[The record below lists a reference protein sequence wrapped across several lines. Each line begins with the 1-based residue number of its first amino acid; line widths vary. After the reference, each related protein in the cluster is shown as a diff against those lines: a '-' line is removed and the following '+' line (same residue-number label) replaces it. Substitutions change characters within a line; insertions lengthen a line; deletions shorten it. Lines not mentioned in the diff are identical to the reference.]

1 MSASATQPGATL
13 GATSG
18 AAAAPSPWLFGRTI
32 DVLFGYGLAYVLSV
46 PVIAALVLSGRVGE
60 GPVWGAAALA
70 LMFSTPHYGAT
81 LMRVY
86 ARPQDRQ
93 RYALFTVW
101 ITLGLLAL
109 FVAGLFSPIV
119 GSLLLTAYVTW
130 SPWHFSGQNYGLSV
144 MYLRRRGVAFDDA
157 TKRDLYVSYVLSAIL
172 AILAIH
178 LAGSKLV
185 FANGAS
191 DGSGI
196 FGVLQLG
203 LPLALARFLTA
214 AFGVVYLFFL
224 FRVARVLL
232 RESSAA
238 ALVPVALLVGTQ
250 ALWFAVP
257 GITSVLVASELP
269 ASLALPLSA
278 VWISTAHAI
287 QYLWVTAYYTKHTG
301 EAPRTSRFL
310 FRSLLAGAVLSI
322 PTFLF
327 LPGMAGRF
335 VPNAAGVAVLVFS
348 VVNLHHFIL
357 DGAIWKLRDGKVA
370 RALLRAGADD
380 APNAGGGRRWLAGSL
395 AVVGLACV
403 LVQGYALWLSH
414 LAGAPDTPYVILRA
428 ATHDLA
434 RVGQASPELWARL
447 GKRAEAEGQTD
458 VAIQSYRRAVRDM
471 KQPPAWV
478 ADQLAWLLIQERAEQ
493 PASVAQAQRLAEYV
507 TRSLGP
513 ERPEGYQTLAA
524 AHAAAKDWP
533 AAEEAARQGLTAA
546 RASQDAERV
555 ADLERRLA
563 LYRRLAVTP
572 DARRPV
578 RP

>member
-1 MSASATQPGATL
+1 MSASATSPGATPV
-13 GATSG
+13 
-18 AAAAPSPWLFGRTI
+18 AAPAPSPWLFGRTV
-32 DVLFGYGLAYVLSV
+32 DVLLGYGLAYVLSIPLIV
-46 PVIAALVLSGRVGE
+46 ALVGSDRLGD
-60 GPVWGAAALA
+60 GPVWGGAALA
-70 LMFSTPHYGAT
+70 LVFSTPHYGAT

-109 FVAGLFSPIV
+109 FGAGLFSPIV

-144 MYLRRRGVAFDDA
+144 MYLRRRRIAFDDA

-178 LAGSKLV
+178 LAGSQLV

-191 DGSGI
+191 DDSGI
-196 FGVLQLG
+196 FGVVQLG
-203 LPLALARFLTA
+203 LPLPLARALTA
-214 AFGVVYLFFL
+214 GLGLAYLFFL
-224 FRVARVLL
+224 LRVARALL
-232 RESSAA
+232 RESPAG
-238 ALVPVALLVGTQ
+238 ALVPVLLLVGTQ

-257 GITSVLVASELP
+257 GLAATLVARDLP

-310 FRSLLAGAVLSI
+310 FRSLVAGAFLSLPI
-322 PTFLF
+322 FLF
-327 LPGMAGRF
+327 LPNLGGRF

-370 RALLRAGADD
+370 RALLRSGADD
-380 APNAGGGRRWLAGSL
+380 APVGGGGRRWLAGSI
-395 AVVGLACV
+395 AAIGLACV
-403 LVQGYALWLSH
+403 LAQGYALWLSH
-414 LAGAPDTPYVILRA
+414 LAGAPDTPYPILRA

-458 VAIQSYRRAVRDM
+458 VAIRSYRRAVRDM
-471 KQPPAWV
+471 SQPPAWV
-478 ADQLAWLLIQERAEQ
+478 ADRLAWLLIGERADE
-493 PASVAQAQRLAEYV
+493 PRSVAQAQRLADYV
-507 TRSLGP
+507 TRALGP
-513 ERPEGYQTLAA
+513 DRAEGYQTLAA
-524 AHAAAKDWP
+524 AHAP
-533 AAEEAARQGLTAA
+533 THPPQ
-546 RASQDAERV
+546 
-555 ADLERRLA
+555 
-563 LYRRLAVTP
+563 
-572 DARRPV
+572 PV
-578 RP
+578 P